1 MPRKLILVF
10 VISIGLALGPNTF
23 LSFAQTS
30 QVSQGT
36 TSPHN
41 ITVDFKDA
49 DIHTVLRVLSLK
61 SGVNIV
67 AAKDVRGTVT
77 VRLVDVP
84 WDVALDTI
92 LSTYDYAYER
102 VGNVITVNNV
112 TKMTEQKKAQRELF
126 EVQPLITQV
135 FALKYLNAVDMIDI
149 IEPMLSSRGQ
159 AAVLYSTGQRGWG
172 IGGISGIGAA
182 GGDSS
187 TTGTTAAQTTTTVT
201 GEEEVRRFSKTLVVI
216 DIPPYIERIRRTIDT
231 IDVMPKQVLIE
242 ARIVEVR
249 HDDLKDLGIDITSG
263 SFANFRLNPVQNN
276 KGSIPI
282 QGGEA
287 GGASLSAYAT
297 PFPFNPQSTE
307 IEGVPNLDD
316 IFETGLSLVYRKL
329 TGFQFEAM
337 IHALEEDIHA
347 NILSAP
353 HIRTLDNQEA
363 SILVGEKYPILTGE
377 AGSGETATATAELDY
392 YQDIGIQLRVTPQ
405 INADGHISMIVHP
418 TISTQT
424 GVVQA
429 GVSEAAVPIQYPIL
443 SVREAETQ
451 IIMSDGETIMIG
463 GLLRDSITHGRQ
475 GIPFLKDIPL
485 FGLIFGRDTTDVE
498 KIDLL
503 IFITAQ
509 IIDDDFTKERSR
521 LRYEEFKEIDKQY
534 LEDQR
539 RKEEERKRIEASK
552 EEKAARRKKPT
563 SER

>member
-1 MPRKLILVF
+1 MPRKSILVF
-10 VISIGLALGPNTF
+10 FISIALILGPNGMAT
-23 LSFAQTS
+23 FAQIGSTPTS
-30 QVSQGT
+30 D
-36 TSPHN
+36 TSTAHN

-67 AAKDVRGTVT
+67 AAKDVRGAVT

-84 WDVALDTI
+84 WDVALETI

-126 EVQPLITQV
+126 EVQPLLTEV

-149 IEPMLSSRGQ
+149 IEPMLSGRGQ

-172 IGGISGIGAA
+172 ISGISGLGVP
-182 GGDSS
+182 
-187 TTGTTAAQTTTTVT
+187 TGEDTADTQVTTVT
-201 GEEEVRRFSKTLVVI
+201 GEDETRRFSKTLVVI
-216 DIPPYIERIRRTIDT
+216 DIPPYIERVRRTIET

-249 HDDLKDLGIDITSG
+249 HDDLKDLGIDVTSG
-263 SFANFRLNPVQNN
+263 SFANFALNPVTGN
-276 KGSIPI
+276 KGSIPRTM
-282 QGGEA
+282 GEA

-297 PFPFNPQSTE
+297 PFPFDPQSTE
-307 IEGVPNLDD
+307 IEGVPNIDQ

-363 SILVGEKYPILTGE
+363 SILVGEKYPILSGE

-405 INADGHISMIVHP
+405 INAEGHVSMIVHP

-451 IIMSDGETIMIG
+451 IIMQDGETIMIG

-503 IFITAQ
+503 IFITAH
-509 IIDDDFTKERSR
+509 IIDDNLTAERSR
-521 LRYEEFKEIDKQY
+521 LRYEEFKEIDKDY
-534 LEDQR
+534 LEKQR
-539 RKEEERKRIEASK
+539 RKEQERKKIEADK
-552 EEKAARRKKPT
+552 QKRAARKKKPT
-563 SER
+563 LER